1 MKPILNMNNKKFN
14 DMSEIIWDVKED
26 SSGKTYFSDRRCE
39 FIISKE
45 DDFWVLR
52 YTDFTT
58 VSPSYF
64 FVNIKKSGEEML
76 VIPELK
82 MYAQKVFDQYREIIH
97 IDL

>member
-1 MKPILNMNNKKFN
+1 MNNKRFN
-14 DMSEIIWDVKED
+14 DNMSEIIWDVKED

-45 DDFWVLR
+45 GDFWVLR

-58 VSPSYF
+58 VPPHYF
-64 FVNIKKSGEEML
+64 FVNIKKSGEEMF

-82 MYAQKVFDQYREIIH
+82 MYAQKVFDQYREEIN